1 MDLNELFVFAKVVQA
16 GSFVGA
22 SRELGMPKST
32 VSRKVLELEARLGAR
47 LLQRTTRTLR
57 LTDVGRA
64 YYSHAERVVLEAEQ
78 AEAAVSELQVEPR
91 GLLRVAAPL
100 NFTQLGP
107 LVHGFLERHVHV
119 KIEIVCS
126 DRLADL
132 IGDGFDLAL
141 RVGRLADSTLIARP
155 LGRMRNLLVASPAL
169 LAELGRPEA
178 PEQLPRWP
186 CIAFGGAAE
195 RAHWEL
201 QSLAGKMLSVP
212 IEPRFVVNEFD
223 VLSAATLSGLGISLL
238 PAQNCVA
245 DVRAGRLE
253 RVLPQWSSIERPLQA
268 VYPSGRHLSPKVTAF
283 IEHLAAALSPAP
295 WEL

>member
-64 YYSHAERVVLEAEQ
+64 YYAHAERVVVEAEQ
-78 AEAAVSELQVEPR
+78 AEAAVTELQVEPR
-91 GLLRVAAPL
+91 GLLRMAAPL
-100 NFTQLGP
+100 NFTQLGA
-107 LVHGFLERHVHV
+107 LVQSFLDRYPHVR
-119 KIEIVCS
+119 IEIVCS
-126 DRLADL
+126 DRLVDL
-132 IGDGFDLAL
+132 VADGFDLAL

-155 LGRMRNLLVASPAL
+155 LGRTRNLLVASPAL
-169 LAELGRPEA
+169 LAKLGRPEA

-201 QSLAGKMLSVP
+201 QSLAGKLLSVP

-223 VLSAATLSGLGISLL
+223 VVSAATLSGLGISLL
-238 PAQNCVA
+238 PAQSCVA
-245 DVRAGRLE
+245 DIRAGRLE
-253 RVLPQWSSIERPLQA
+253 CVLPQWSSIERPVQA

-283 IEHLAAALSPAP
+283 IDHLAAAISPAP